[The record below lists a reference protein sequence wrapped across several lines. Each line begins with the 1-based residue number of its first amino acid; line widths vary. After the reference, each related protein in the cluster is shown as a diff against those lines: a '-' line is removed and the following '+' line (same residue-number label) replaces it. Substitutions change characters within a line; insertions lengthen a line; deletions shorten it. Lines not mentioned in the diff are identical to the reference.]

1 MSFLY
6 YNDEKSKFRKGER
19 DEKNAENFMDSAGI
33 FMLRTWINR
42 DCTSNS
48 SDRPILY
55 GNRVLFCKKFRDIAS
70 LVYPN
75 KSI

>member
-33 FMLRTWINR
+33 FMLGTWINR